1 MIIFHARSDGTVSS
15 TPDYVRQG
23 SALADLVIVSELDYA
38 YCKIRLLPQS
48 QEHIPETFCNFVL
61 NTNKIVTPDGTE
73 LEVGT
78 TIWVANLPPEV
89 ALIPG
94 LVDYQLVFIAADGSE
109 QPTEIGS
116 FTVSHDLPH
125 QEPETGYDLSNL
137 SISQLNTLLSQIYA
151 VLMLHDKILSEGG
164 GVGGGIGGSADLTSI
179 VTNLSKL
186 NIESAKMKEDISDL
200 QEDVAK
206 NTASIESILQNG
218 VGGGTGGGGGGAS
231 VITGQLNTDFD
242 APALKSAYIM
252 RWLEPGMTVFFM
264 PASTT
269 SRSLAESVKVK
280 FDPTASK
287 ENGEYKI
294 YFTYEE
300 KSSSM
305 AYFNWLAIKDPNST
319 AEPRVALVGVD
330 LLGASGEGDGSGT
343 GGTTGG
349 TTGGNTTTSD
359 LAQTGEFT
367 INPEDWDSNN
377 MTSVYFPSA
386 TNGTLTIIKPKT
398 SADNLLASLCKLFM
412 VWGVSLGRVQFW
424 AQGDKPTDPIAFTWI
439 TVKSSNT
446 STSPMVILDANK
458 GSGSGGS
465 VDLSGITA
473 SLTGLTTRVDN
484 LVTTVGDLTHA
495 DGTFNIYS
503 ADWQDN
509 VATYNY
515 GHVVGGT
522 ITFICPYNDNTREEV
537 ARCKMWVTAESGS
550 LKIHLADGATKPQAT
565 MVFSIFNVKDP
576 QNTGRA
582 PIAAIVGV
590 IGNGDDGGTGDVVPV
605 TCDTESTF
613 NSWTVNPSNWTDGT
627 PYEATTTVS
636 AAVNGT
642 VTFVIPTNADT
653 RSAAAS
659 ANMWVEPIVGSDE
672 VIVLKRL
679 QSSSAPSKTMSFT
692 LFTVKDN
699 NASAGTGARAVLL
712 GVDAVGAGGDGTV
725 DLTDIKEDIA
735 EMTTLS
741 SCTIYPRQWDD
752 SDPEKATFTVTA
764 AEKGT
769 ITFVLP
775 AMAETKDEVTRL
787 GITVDPELSETTV
800 NENKQYVLNFFRAN
814 PDLQTDVYLN
824 FILFTIKDKDNSY
837 MAPRA
842 VMVGVDAPVVNDGGG
857 VDLSAVKYLTD
868 IDTITINRSEWE
880 SNGTAKYSVS
890 KYVDYDHTATMIF
903 LSPKDEDTLTESERC
918 NLWVNPVVE
927 SGRIHIH
934 RPVGVTAPEHD
945 LEFSVLIVK
954 DYEQSGMET
963 SVATAA
969 LVGVRSEGSGFGDV
983 DLTEIQEDI
992 DKAFED
998 ISNIAQ
1004 YNTATVNEAD
1014 WTGDGPY
1021 TATVN
1026 CSAGTGTITL
1036 VAPKDAYTRGQAKLG
1051 RIEVNPSVTDGKIT
1065 LTTGADVAKPSGTLT
1080 FVLFTIYDKER
1091 KAGNEFAP
1099 CAALVGVDAVGE
1111 GGGDIDAPPEVFSE
1125 ILTIGVNDWDS
1136 SNGDKF
1142 VRVKAAGND
1151 TTTLLVPY
1159 NTNTRNAV
1167 IANSIY
1173 VDPEVSDNGDI
1184 TIRHTYTPVKELKF
1198 FATTVK
1204 NLNGTGNKGA
1214 AAIIGVDYIKPP
1226 ETYYRTATIEA
1237 SLWNTEKSVTVT
1249 IDSAVNGTVTLVL
1262 PANDT
1267 TRRESASHRLSVNP
1281 DASGGNITF
1290 TYGSDEK
1297 PDTDLAFTLMV
1308 VQDLYGSKYAA
1319 KAALVGV
1326 DAVGGGGGGG
1336 GQGKMEFLT
1345 INTWQ
1350 NSEYQ
1355 YAVDNDKGA
1364 VVLVMPAD
1372 ESTKN
1377 NAESC
1382 GISVNP
1388 KLNASKK
1395 IVFSIEKSVSFGLNF
1410 IVFTVPSSASYDT
1423 RVALVGVDKQGK
1435 DGDDWGDFEWNENWY
1450 DDVVVIID
1458 NYLQNRDDELEAR
1471 VQALEEWQVKAEGRV
1486 GVLEEWKDA
1495 ADAKIQAF
1503 EPKIDANSKSIISIN
1518 IEIGEI
1524 NGDISEIKG
1533 DISEIND
1540 NISNNTSRIDSLV
1553 TSNSVQ
1559 DKILTQ
1565 HSYSI
1570 QSLLRK
1576 PTIINLLNIKTTD
1589 DAGWITETFSD
1600 GTTETTETTYLTYDS
1615 RGRITMI
1622 KDHLGHITTITW

>member
-61 NTNKIVTPDGTE
+61 NTNKVVTPDGTE
-73 LEVGT
+73 LDVGT

-94 LVDYQLVFIAADGSE
+94 LVDYQLVFIATDGSE

-125 QEPETGYDLSNL
+125 REPETGYDLSNL

-186 NIESAKMKEDISDL
+186 SIESAKMKEDISDL

-218 VGGGTGGGGGGAS
+218 VGGGGTGGSGAS
-231 VITGQLNTDFD
+231 VTTGQFNIDFN
-242 APALKSAYIM
+242 APAKAGSYIM
-252 RWLEPGMTVFFM
+252 SSLEPGTTIFLM
-264 PASTT
+264 PASNS
-269 SRSLAESVKVK
+269 SRKLAETVKIVFEPVVTK
-280 FDPTASK
+280 GTGGYWVRF
-287 ENGEYKI
+287 N
-294 YFTYEE
+294 YEE
-300 KSSSM
+300 TSTRK
-305 AYFNWLAIKDPNST
+305 AYFNWIAIKDPAST
-319 AEPRVALVGVD
+319 FEPRVALVGVD
-330 LLGASGEGDGSGT
+330 IVGASGEGDGSGT
-343 GGTTGG
+343 GSGSGTGG
-349 TTGGNTTTSD
+349 STGGNTTTTD

-367 INPEDWDSNN
+367 INPEDWNSNN
-377 MTSVYFPSA
+377 IKSVKFPSA

-398 SADNLLASLCKLFM
+398 SADNLLASLCKLNM
-412 VWGVSLGRVQFW
+412 VWGVSSLGYVELW
-424 AQGDKPTDPIAFTWI
+424 AQGDKPTSSITFTWI

-465 VDLSGITA
+465 SADLTEITA
-473 SLTGLTTRVDN
+473 ALTGLTTRVDS

-515 GHVVGGT
+515 SHAVGGT
-522 ITFICPYNDNTREEV
+522 ITFICPYNDNTREEA

-565 MVFSIFNVKDP
+565 MIFSIFNVKDP
-576 QNTGRA
+576 QNTGRG

-590 IGNGDDGGTGDVVPV
+590 VGNSDDGGTGDVVPV

-613 NSWTVNPSNWTDGT
+613 NSWTVYPSNWTDGT

-636 AAVNGT
+636 EAVNGT

-659 ANMWVEPIVGSDE
+659 ANMWVEPIVGSDG

-725 DLTDIKEDIA
+725 DLTEIKEDIA

-741 SCTIYPRQWDD
+741 SCTIYPGQWDD
-752 SDPEKATFTVTA
+752 SNPEKATFTVTA

-775 AMAETKDEVTRL
+775 AMAETKEEVIRL
-787 GITVDPELSETTV
+787 GITVDPELSETKV
-800 NENKQYVLNFFRAN
+800 NDKPQYVLNFFRAN
-814 PDLQTDVYLN
+814 TDLPTDVYLN

-837 MAPRA
+837 DMAPRA
-842 VMVGVDAPVVNDGGG
+842 VMVGVDAPVVNDGGDG

-868 IDTITINRSEWE
+868 IDTITIARSEWE

-890 KYVDYDHTATMIF
+890 KYVDYDNTATMIF
-903 LSPKDEDTLTESERC
+903 LSPKDEDTLSESERC
-918 NLWVNPVVE
+918 NIWVNPVVE
-927 SGRIHIH
+927 SGKINIH

-998 ISNIAQ
+998 ISNVAQ
-1004 YNTATVNEAD
+1004 YNTVSVNEAD

-1021 TATVN
+1021 TATVS

-1051 RIEVNPSVTDGKIT
+1051 RIEVNPDVTNGKIT
-1065 LTTGADVAKPSGTLT
+1065 LTTGADVAKPSGALT
-1080 FVLFTIYDKER
+1080 FVLFTVYDKER
-1091 KAGNEFAP
+1091 TTGNQFAP

-1111 GGGDIDAPPEVFSE
+1111 GGGDVDVPPEVFSQV
-1125 ILTIGVNDWDS
+1125 LTIGKNDWS
-1136 SNGDKF
+1136 GTIGSKT
-1142 VRVKAAGND
+1142 VQVSAAGKG

-1159 NTNTRNAV
+1159 NDATRTAV
-1167 IANSIY
+1167 INHSIY
-1173 VDPEVSDNGDI
+1173 VDSVVREGGDV
-1184 TIRHTYTPVKELKF
+1184 TFRYSYAPDEELKF
-1198 FATTVK
+1198 FTTTVK
-1204 NLNGTGNKGA
+1204 DLNGSGNTA
-1214 AAIIGVDYIKPP
+1214 TAAIIGVDYIKPP
-1226 ETYYRTATIEA
+1226 EAYYHSAGIAA
-1237 SLWNTEKSVTVT
+1237 SLWSASTSVTVH

-1267 TRRESASHRLSVNP
+1267 TRQEAASHRLSVNP
-1281 DASGGNITF
+1281 NATGGNITF

-1308 VQDLYGSKYAA
+1308 VHDLYSSQSA

-1336 GQGKMEFLT
+1336 GQGKMEYLT

-1364 VVLVMPAD
+1364 IVLVMPAD

-1382 GISVNP
+1382 GLFVNP
-1388 KLNASKK
+1388 QLNASKK
-1395 IVFSIEKSVSFGLNF
+1395 IVFSIEKTVSFGLNF
-1410 IVFTVPSSASYDT
+1410 IVFTIPSSATLNT
-1423 RVALVGVDKQGK
+1423 RAALVGVDKKGM
-1435 DGDDWGDFEWNENWY
+1435 DDDDWYEDWDFTWIEEWNG
-1450 DDVVVIID
+1450 DVEAIID

-1471 VQALEEWQVKAEGRV
+1471 VQALEVWQGTAEGRLQSV
-1486 GVLEEWKDA
+1486 ETGLNELIKEGGRLK
-1495 ADAKIQAF
+1495 
-1503 EPKIDANSKSIISIN
+1503 N
-1518 IEIGEI
+1518 IEDRIATNTTNITSISGAIGEI
-1524 NGDISEIKG
+1524 SGKVATAQEDIAGLKTSDSVMATSIEQNRT
-1533 DISEIND
+1533 DIE
-1540 NISNNTSRIDSLV
+1540 
-1553 TSNSVQ
+1553 
-1559 DKILTQ
+1559 
-1565 HSYSI
+1565 Y
-1570 QSLLRK
+1570 LLRK
-1576 PTIINLLNIKTTD
+1576 PTSINLLNIKTTPES
-1589 DAGWITETFSD
+1589 GFITEYFSD
-1600 GTTETTETTYLTYDS
+1600 GTTETTKLTYNS
-1615 RGRITMI
+1615 QGRITKI
-1622 KDHLGHITTITW
+1622 VDHLGHETTITWNA